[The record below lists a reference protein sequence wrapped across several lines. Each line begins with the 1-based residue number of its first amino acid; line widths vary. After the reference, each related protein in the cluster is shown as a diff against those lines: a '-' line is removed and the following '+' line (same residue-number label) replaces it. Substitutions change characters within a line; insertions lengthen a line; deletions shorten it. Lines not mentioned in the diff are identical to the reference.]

1 MSTEIYFF
9 SGTGNS
15 LHVAEELQ
23 KKISDSKLISI
34 VSLLR
39 NDVIETHGETLGF
52 VFPLH
57 GMTVPIPVKKFIEKI
72 NLKSSQYIFAIV
84 TRGGTKCFA
93 FNKIDKILKRKGRCL
108 DSYFY
113 LNMLSNDPKF
123 EVYDIPTNETKAKM
137 ESEIQNQL
145 DLIQEIIIKKEKSR
159 KADSE
164 FIAPSG
170 FALERLVLLGMF
182 FAEHIRVKD
191 YFYSDAKCNG
201 CGTCAMV
208 CPSQKIKIID
218 GKPLWQNKVQCYMC
232 YACLNY
238 CPQQSV
244 QISSKWFMKSYTEK
258 NGRYPHPYANAK
270 DISKQK

>member
-1 MSTEIYFF
+1 MSTEIYYF

-23 KKISDSKLISI
+23 KKISDSKLIPI

-39 NDVIETHGETLGF
+39 NDIIETDAETVGF

-57 GMTVPIPVKKFIEKI
+57 GMTVPIPVKKFIEKV
-72 NLKSSQYIFAIV
+72 NLKSSKYNFAIV

-93 FNKIDKILKRKGRCL
+93 FKKIDKILKRKGKCL

-113 LNMLSNDPKF
+113 LNMVSNDPKF
-123 EVYDIPTNETKAKM
+123 EVYDIPTNETIAKM

-145 DLIQEIIIKKEKSR
+145 DLIKEIVVKMEKNR
-159 KADSE
+159 NTDSK

-182 FAEHIRVKD
+182 FAEHIPVKD
-191 YFYSDAKCNG
+191 YFYSDAKCTG

-208 CPSQKIKIID
+208 CPSQKIEIID
-218 GKPLWQNKVQCYMC
+218 GKPIWHNKVQCYMC

-238 CPQQSV
+238 CPQQSI

-258 NGRYPHPYANAK
+258 NGRYPHPYASAK
-270 DISKQK
+270 DIAKQK